1 MRYVVHGHHL
11 ELLARDAQDAHD
23 LYWSIKREAR
33 RKPYDRLLQEQARTV
48 RITSEWRYLLARAW
62 PLVLVALIVGAGLAL

>member
-33 RKPYDRLLQEQARTV
+33 RKPYDRLLREQARTV
-48 RITSEWRYLLARAW
+48 RITPEWRYLLARAW
-62 PLVLVALIVGAGLAL
+62 PLMLVSILIGALLAI